1 QSVTFVCTSSVNL
14 ALSKSASQS
23 SDYANA
29 YPVRAVDGNT
39 DGIWSSSSC
48 THTDQTTNPWWRGDL
63 GSSQHVSEVFIVN
76 RVEVGYRLSNIEIR
90 VGDSLAD
97 NGNLN
102 PRCGGLYSM
111 ANSLKASFYCKP
123 RKTGR
128 YVNIRLMGS
137 RMFLTLCEV
146 EVYSESRG

>member
-1 QSVTFVCTSSVNL
+1 MSFEILFLSAQSVTFVCTSSVNL

-23 SDYANA
+23 SDYGNA

-76 RVEVGYRLSNIEIR
+76 RVQVGYRLFNIEIR
-90 VGDSLAD
+90 VG
-97 NGNLN
+97 
-102 PRCGGLYSM
+102 
-111 ANSLKASFYCKP
+111 K
-123 RKTGR
+123 RK
-128 YVNIRLMGS
+128 IP
-137 RMFLTLCEV
+137 
-146 EVYSESRG
+146 